1 MLSTSFTI
9 ASILAI
15 ASTALAGTAGIKN
28 NCGQDIFLTITHS
41 DQSHSQMSIAANGG
55 YFSEQINGQGNSY
68 GLTKNSDYYSANTP
82 KLIWGASDSDGTIY
96 YSLNTVNGN
105 PFDGQSISLSGNQPG
120 CATITSPD
128 GSTKACTDKA
138 DFYLQ
143 VC

>member
-1 MLSTSFTI
+1 MHTTTFI
-9 ASILAI
+9 ASVFALT
-15 ASTALAGTAGIKN
+15 STALAGSAGIKN
-28 NCGQDIFLTITHS
+28 NCNQDIFLTTTGPNQKS
-41 DQSHSQMSIAANGG
+41 SQMKIAANGG
-55 YFSEQINGQGNSY
+55 YFSTPINGQGNSY
-68 GLTKNSDYYSANTP
+68 GLSKNKDYYSGNTP
-82 KLIWGASDSDGTIY
+82 KLIWGASDSNSVTY

-105 PFDGQSISLSGNQPG
+105 PFNGQKISLSGNQPG